1 MNHDIIELR
10 IYKLKPGMRQNF
22 IDYFNK
28 KLANVN
34 EEIGMEIMGQF
45 IDLKDENTFIWMRGF
60 PKAELRDS
68 MRSQLYDGKLWKDSL
83 EAEVMP
89 MIEDYSNVHIMKPI
103 DFSKIK

>member
-1 MNHDIIELR
+1 
-10 IYKLKPGMRQNF
+10 
-22 IDYFNK
+22 
-28 KLANVN
+28 
-34 EEIGMEIMGQF
+34 MGQF

>member
-1 MNHDIIELR
+1 
-10 IYKLKPGMRQNF
+10 
-22 IDYFNK
+22 
-28 KLANVN
+28 
-34 EEIGMEIMGQF
+34 
-45 IDLKDENTFIWMRGF
+45 MRGF